1 MGSPSYG
8 LPIANQQQ
16 ELLMARNRLK
26 WVILFS
32 IVPLTIYILIVI
44 IPLLTSFY
52 YSFTDWNGFRH
63 DYNWI
68 GFANYSKVF
77 QDKLFINAIKNTA
90 IWMAAAIILP
100 VAGGL
105 FLALLL
111 HEGIWGANFYKSLFY
126 LPICLALAV
135 IGQVWIWIYQPNWG
149 LINTVLRSIHL
160 DSLTLAWLAKPDT
173 ALIAVIIAWAWQQ
186 VGLAMVIF
194 LAGLT
199 SIPSELLEAA
209 EIDGASYLQS
219 LRYIVIPLLSP
230 ATVVVVALSIINSLK
245 SFDVVYMMT
254 QGGPFHTTDTL
265 AMFMYN
271 ESFKKYYLG
280 YGSAIAVVL
289 FLIAMVII
297 AFYFRQVRELEH
309 LYD

>member
-1 MGSPSYG
+1 MV
-8 LPIANQQQ
+8 L
-16 ELLMARNRLK
+16 NRRK
-26 WVILFS
+26 WIILFS
-32 IVPLTIYILIVI
+32 ILPLAIYTIIVIVPLLN
-44 IPLLTSFY
+44 SFY
-52 YSFTDWNGFRH
+52 YSFTDWNGFRQ

-68 GFANYSKVF
+68 GLDNFAKVF

-90 IWMAAAIILP
+90 IWMSAAVILP
-100 VAGGL
+100 VGGGL

-111 HEGIWGANFYKSLFY
+111 HEGIWGANFFKSLFY

-149 LINTVLRSIHL
+149 LINTFLREIHL
-160 DSLTLAWLAKPDT
+160 DHLTMAWLAKPQT
-173 ALIAVIIAWAWQQ
+173 ALAAVIVAWAWQQ
-186 VGLAMVIF
+186 IGLAMVIF

-209 EIDGASYLQS
+209 EIDGASYLKS

-230 ATVVVVALSIINSLK
+230 ATVVVIALSIINSLK

-254 QGGPFHTTDTL
+254 QGGPFHSTDTL
-265 AMFMYN
+265 AMFMYL
-271 ESFKKYYLG
+271 ESFKKYYMG

-289 FLIAMVII
+289 FLIAMLII

>member
-1 MGSPSYG
+1 VVWNRRKW
-8 LPIANQQQ
+8 II
-16 ELLMARNRLK
+16 LL
-26 WVILFS
+26 S
-32 IVPLTIYILIVI
+32 IVPLTIYTIIVI
-44 IPLLTSFY
+44 IPLISSFY
-52 YSFTDWNGFRH
+52 YSFTDWNGFRQ
-63 DYNWI
+63 DYTWV
-68 GFANYSKVF
+68 GFDNFAKVF
-77 QDKLFINAIKNTA
+77 RDDLFIGAIKNTL
-90 IWMAAAIILP
+90 IWMTAAIILP
-100 VAGGL
+100 VSGGL
-105 FLALLL
+105 TLALLL

-126 LPICLALAV
+126 LPICLSLAV

-149 LINTVLRSIHL
+149 LINTVLRAMHL
-160 DSLTLAWLAKPDT
+160 EHLTLAWLANTKT
-173 ALIAVIIAWAWQQ
+173 ALLSVIIAWSWQQ

-199 SIPSELLEAA
+199 SIPSELTEAA

-219 LRYIVIPLLSP
+219 LRYVVIPLLSP
-230 ATVVVVALSIINSLK
+230 ATIVVIALSIINSLK

-254 QGGPFHTTDTL
+254 RGGPFHTTDTL

-271 ESFKKYYLG
+271 ESFKKYYMG

-297 AFYFRQVRELEH
+297 VFYFRQVRELEH

>member
-1 MGSPSYG
+1 
-8 LPIANQQQ
+8 
-16 ELLMARNRLK
+16 MAHNRRK
-26 WVILFS
+26 WIILFS
-32 IVPLTIYILIVI
+32 ILPLSIYMIIVI
-44 IPLLTSFY
+44 IPLLNSFY
-52 YSFTDWNGFRH
+52 YSFTDWNGFNQS
-63 DYNWI
+63 YNRI
-68 GFANYSKVF
+68 GFENFARVF
-77 QDKLFINAIKNTA
+77 QDKLFANAIKNTA
-90 IWMAAAIILP
+90 IWMIAAVILP
-100 VAGGL
+100 VSGGL

-126 LPICLALAV
+126 LPICLSLAV

-149 LINTVLRSIHL
+149 LINTVLRAINL
-160 DSLTLAWLAKPDT
+160 ENLTLAWLANVNT
-173 ALIAVIIAWAWQQ
+173 ALAAVIIAWSWQQ
-186 VGLAMVIF
+186 IGLAMVIF

-199 SIPSELLEAA
+199 SIPSELVEAA
-209 EIDGASYLQS
+209 ELDGAPYLAS
-219 LRYIVIPLLSP
+219 LRHIVIPLLSP
-230 ATVVVVALSIINSLK
+230 ATVVVIALSIINSLK

-271 ESFKKYYLG
+271 ETFKKYYMG